1 MEDNVMQTVH
11 HLLILLLLVFGAG
24 MISGRLAAWLRVP
37 DVVLFIAAGV
47 LLGSGLHWISESSS
61 SLVSQLILAVGSAL
75 ILFDGG
81 RGIRLS
87 GLKEV
92 AITVTLLSIV
102 GVLVT
107 MGATGFVIH
116 LVFGLD
122 WTTCLLIGAVI
133 SSTDPATIIP
143 VFRQVSVKR
152 RLRETVESESAFNDA
167 TGSIVTFALLGVIT
181 GGSGSKLNIG
191 SLAGDFLVNAFGGLA
206 VGIVFALVA
215 LWLVAHDR
223 WGVLREYT
231 ALAMIVVGIGAY
243 LVGDLIGVS
252 GLMAAFAA
260 GIVWGN
266 SSLFRLPMPEKEA
279 EMGHVADNATVMLR
293 MLIFVLLG
301 SQVNLKLLGH
311 YLWPSLAVALALVFV
326 ARPLAVLASAL
337 PDRKAKW
344 SRQELLFMFWVRETG
359 VIPAA
364 LSGMIVARGIEGAD
378 QLSAVVFMAIVFTI
392 VVQAGTTAP
401 WVRKLGLE
409 QTEQKTNFPE

>member
-11 HLLILLLLVFGAG
+11 HLLTLLLLVFGAG
-24 MISGRLAAWLRVP
+24 MISGRIAAFLRVP
-37 DVVLFIAAGV
+37 DVVLFIAAGM
-47 LLGSGLHWISESSS
+47 LLGSGLHWINETSGST
-61 SLVSQLILAVGSAL
+61 VNQLILAAGSAL

-81 RGIRLS
+81 RGIRLR

-92 AITVTLLSIV
+92 AATVTLLSIV

-107 MGATGFVIH
+107 MAVAGAAARFA
-116 LVFGLD
+116 FGLD
-122 WTTCLLIGAVI
+122 WTTSLLIGAVV

-143 VFRQVSVKR
+143 VFRQVSVRR

-167 TGSIVTFALLGVIT
+167 TGSIVTFALLGAVVG
-181 GGSGSKLNIG
+181 GGSLDAG
-191 SLAGDFLVNAFGGLA
+191 SLSLEFARSAFGGLA
-206 VGIVFALVA
+206 VGLAAAIAA

-223 WGVLREYT
+223 WGVLRDYA
-231 ALAMIVVGIGAY
+231 ALAMIVVGVGVY
-243 LVGDLIGVS
+243 LAGDLIGVS

-266 SSLFRLPMPEKEA
+266 SALFRLPMPEKET
-279 EMGHVADNATVMLR
+279 EMGHVADIATVMLR

-301 SQVNLKLLGH
+301 SQMDLGLLGRNF
-311 YLWPSLAVALALVFV
+311 WPALAVVLTLVFV

-344 SRQELLFMFWVRETG
+344 SPSELMFLCWVRETG

-364 LSGMIVARGIEGAD
+364 LSGMIAARGVAGAD
-378 QLSAVVFMAIVFTI
+378 RLSAVVFMAIVFTI
-392 VVQAGTTAP
+392 VVQAGTTAW

-409 QTEQKTNFPE
+409 QAE